1 MSVILD
7 GHRIVDGIESRYRK
21 GNNIWCLLRFE
32 DKAKFSQEYSLFKDP
47 SYFLNFVEKAS
58 ALGLKFLGGYTDKGV
73 YSLVRVDVNIKD
85 FLLGKRE
92 NVGFVNLYWSYFY
105 KPNFPSGILV
115 LTAERFIFAPGLT
128 NVRDELFVDYTN
140 QPNNRKQKLST
151 SCRKYNLNWW
161 GDVSSPVV
169 FRKHK
174 KDMIDEI
181 ELFIDDIE
189 NLFDEV
195 GYALI

>member
-1 MSVILD
+1 MSIILD
-7 GHRIVDGIESRYRK
+7 VYKIVDRIEGRYGK
-21 GNNIWCLLRFE
+21 DNSIWCLLRFE
-32 DKAKFSQEYSLFKDP
+32 DKVKFSHRYSLFKDP
-47 SYFLNFVEKAS
+47 SYFLNFVEKAD
-58 ALGLKFLGGYTDKGV
+58 ALGLRFLGGYTDKGV
-73 YSLVRVDVNIKD
+73 DSLVRVDVNIKD

-105 KPNFPSGILV
+105 KPNFPSGVLIL
-115 LTAERFIFAPGLT
+115 TTERFIFAPGLT
-128 NVRDELFVDYTN
+128 NVKDELFVDYTN
-140 QPNNRKQKLST
+140 QPNDRKQKLSVG
-151 SCRKYNLNWW
+151 CKKYDLNWW

-181 ELFIDDIE
+181 KPFIDDIN

-195 GYALI
+195 GYAFI

>member
-1 MSVILD
+1 MSIILD
-7 GHRIVDGIESRYRK
+7 VYKIVDRIEGRYRK
-21 GNNIWCLLRFE
+21 DNSIWCLLRFE

-47 SYFLNFVEKAS
+47 SYFLNFVGKAG

-73 YSLVRVDVNIKD
+73 HSLVRVDVNIRD
-85 FLLGKRE
+85 LLLGKRE

-105 KPNFPSGILV
+105 KHDFPSGILV
-115 LTAERFIFAPGLT
+115 LTTERFIFTPGLT
-128 NVRDELFVDYTN
+128 NVKDELFVDYTN
-140 QPNNRKQKLST
+140 QPNDRKQKLST

-169 FRKHK
+169 FRKHE
-174 KDMIDEI
+174 KDMMNKI
-181 ELFIDDIE
+181 ESFIGDIE

-195 GYALI
+195 GYAFI